1 VRELEQRLDLA
12 TRRSAPRVRTCLG
25 NWLASIPRIGQDESV
40 NLESYLNRIAYTGPR
55 AATLEVLN
63 AVQEA
68 HLNAIPYENLDIH
81 LRRRLPLDTARAYEK
96 IVLERRGGWCYEMN
110 GLLAWALRELGF
122 EVQYLS
128 SGVLR
133 PGGVT
138 PDGDHLI
145 LCVRLEDG
153 DYLADAGFGDG
164 AIHALPLREGTYR
177 VGFLEYGMERD
188 GDHWIMRNHT
198 TSNTAGFRFSLEPR
212 VLDDFAARCTDL
224 QISSESG
231 FVRTTVCQRMTRD
244 ALHTLRGAVLT
255 TLTSSGSSQR
265 TIKDAIDYRQT
276 LLEVFKLNLRE
287 AETLWEKIWSRH
299 LEWTQEARG

>member
-1 VRELEQRLDLA
+1 M
-12 TRRSAPRVRTCLG
+12 
-25 NWLASIPRIGQDESV
+25 
-40 NLESYLNRIAYTGPR
+40 NLESYLQRIQYTGSR
-55 AATLEVLN
+55 TATLEVLN

-81 LRRRLPLDTARAYEK
+81 LSRELTLDAPRAFEK
-96 IVLERRGGWCYEMN
+96 IVLERRGGWCFEMN
-110 GLLAWALRELGF
+110 TLLGWALESLGF
-122 EVQYLS
+122 SVQYLS

-133 PGGVT
+133 PDGTT
-138 PDGDHLI
+138 PDGDHMI
-145 LCVRLEDG
+145 LRIRINDS

-164 AIHALPLREGTYR
+164 AIHALPIREGKYR
-177 VGFLEYGMERD
+177 AGFLEYGMERD
-188 GDHWIMRNHT
+188 GETWIMRNPPS
-198 TSNTAGFRFSLEPR
+198 SNTAGFRFSSQLRDPSY
-212 VLDDFAARCTDL
+212 FQPRCTYL
-224 QISSESG
+224 QTSSESG

-276 LLEVFKLNLRE
+276 LLETFKLNLRE